1 VDDHRLTAPAPDLA
15 SPDAPGPQEPAPAPG
30 LVDLNKP
37 AWRLVLM
44 LVWPAL
50 LQQLLVLAL
59 MLSDRLLAG
68 RFQHLEPGK
77 QIATQAAQ
85 TTAAYLSW
93 FITSYTILV
102 SVGSTALVAH
112 FIGAGDRRSAVH
124 VTNQSLLLA
133 VVAGLVGTVIGLAG
147 VDGMVRLLKLQ
158 GEAADYA
165 ADYLR
170 PTFALLVFQVIESAG
185 IACLTGAGD
194 TRTGLWVRVGV
205 VALNVPLAYALLR
218 GFGPLPALG
227 FPGIAWGTAVSNL
240 AGGLAILAVLG
251 RGRAGLRL
259 RPRLLRPHRDLLR
272 RLLRI
277 SVPAAAD
284 SLSVAVGQLWFLR
297 IINGLGDAAE
307 AAHGIALGWEALGYL
322 SGAAFGTAA
331 ITLVGQNLGAG
342 RPAQAARSG
351 WTAFAL
357 GGTLMTLM
365 GGVFFVLALPMFQ
378 LFCGDPGQE
387 PIVDV
392 GVPVLQLIAFAMPA
406 LASCI
411 IFTAALRGAG
421 DTRVPVL
428 FSWFGFFVIRIPLAY
443 LLTRDRLDLGPWGVW
458 AGYNLGLRGAW
469 LAMFAD
475 LTLRGL
481 FFLGRFAGGR
491 WKRMRV

>member
-1 VDDHRLTAPAPDLA
+1 
-15 SPDAPGPQEPAPAPG
+15 
-30 LVDLNKP
+30 
-37 AWRLVLM
+37 
-44 LVWPAL
+44 
-50 LQQLLVLAL
+50 
-59 MLSDRLLAG
+59 
-68 RFQHLEPGK
+68 
-77 QIATQAAQ
+77 
-85 TTAAYLSW
+85 
-93 FITSYTILV
+93 
-102 SVGSTALVAH
+102 
-112 FIGAGDRRSAVH
+112 
-124 VTNQSLLLA
+124 
-133 VVAGLVGTVIGLAG
+133 VGTVAGLAG
-147 VDGMVRLLKLQ
+147 VDGMVRLLQLQ

-194 TRTGLWVRVGV
+194 TRSGLWVRAGV

-218 GFGPLPALG
+218 GCGPLPALG

-240 AGGLAILAVLG
+240 VGGVAILAVLC

-259 RPRLLRPHRDLLR
+259 GLRLLRPHGDLLR

-277 SVPAAAD
+277 SVPAATD
-284 SLSVAVGQLWFLR
+284 SLSVAVGQLWFVS
-297 IINGLGDAAE
+297 IVNGLGDAAE

-322 SGAAFGTAA
+322 SGGAFGTAA

-357 GGTLMTLM
+357 GGTLMTVM
-365 GGVFFVLALPMFQ
+365 GGVFFVLARPMFR

-387 PIVDV
+387 PIVDA
-392 GVPVLQLIAFAMPA
+392 GVPVLRLIAFAMPA

-443 LLTRDRLDLGPWGVW
+443 LLTRGHLDLGPLGVW
-458 AGYNLGLRGAW
+458 PCWNLGLRGAW

-475 LTLRGL
+475 LLVRGL
-481 FFLGRFAGGR
+481 FFLARFAGGR
-491 WKRMRV
+491 WQRMRV